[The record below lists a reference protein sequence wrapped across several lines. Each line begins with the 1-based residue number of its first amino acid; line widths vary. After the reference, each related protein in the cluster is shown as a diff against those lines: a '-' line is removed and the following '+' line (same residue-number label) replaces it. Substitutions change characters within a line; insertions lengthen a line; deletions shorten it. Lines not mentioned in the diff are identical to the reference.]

1 MDRIKTKLIHLLGGV
16 TEEESAD
23 HRRIGFKCGYKYA
36 RREIL
41 MFADSLYGC
50 SAEEWCKKM
59 YEELSKSGE

>member
-1 MDRIKTKLIHLLGGV
+1 MDRIKTKLIHLLGGE

-23 HRRIGFKCGYKYA
+23 HRRTGFQLGYMYA

-41 MFADSLYGC
+41 KFADSLYGC

-59 YEELSKSGE
+59 YEELFKSGE